1 MKNKEQKMKRCP
13 ICNSEA
19 VAYYIAGHGYFVSC
33 LNEKCIMYNLN
44 IMFESKEEA
53 INAWNKRGGKSNIL
67 SELLKNY
74 DINNIG
80 ILIMM
85 SGVALLIL
93 AFSIFIIACTFLLV
107 F

>member
-1 MKNKEQKMKRCP
+1 MKNKEQKIKRCP
-13 ICNSEA
+13 ICNSES

-44 IMFESKEEA
+44 VMFESKEEA
-53 INAWNKRGGKSNIL
+53 INAWNKRARKSNNL
-67 SELLKNY
+67 SEVLENY
-74 DINNIG
+74 NINYIG

-85 SGVALLIL
+85 SGVALLLL
-93 AFSIFIIACTFLLV
+93 AFSIFIIACAFRLV